1 MTNRNQIKMHRS
13 FKSISVICIMILLT
27 IIFPK
32 GSSAQQ
38 RTIAPPALRAILP
51 ADSTFAYIYHTLT
64 VPPGHGVLLYRSLA
78 DGEEV
83 LLDSVPVMLSF
94 DPAIIQQRA
103 GKDWPA
109 LLEATKRNDALSA
122 IIALRQDAGNANMMT
137 FLSPQIADVLAR
149 RLVDPSPVTGR
160 NVTYRVE
167 IVNDLAEPIGR
178 DLSGSFNLAPVRP
191 VAPTGLEAENLGYN
205 VRLSWVY
212 PQFNP
217 AQDDA
222 VTLFQPVCMIE
233 NGLERIEV
241 TPKPVLRTLETNTFS
256 TLIPVEESGSSVTCQ
271 VSAISFAGTPG
282 IPSREVSIRFQST
295 VPLPVAENPVVE
307 QTGGFDVKVQWNITE
322 DDPVSGYHLYRSETA
337 TEGFS
342 RVTRNLIPRDQT
354 SFTDKVPNDQM
365 AWFYAIK
372 MIGTDGKEGELSQPG
387 FTIVR
392 DITPPSTP
400 QNFVAKPQDN
410 KTVLLQWEDPNPAP
424 DLLSYIILRVRD
436 NPVAGPA
443 WTQIN
448 PGNDL
453 RETSFIDEGEAAR
466 GFSEGDYYR
475 YAIVAIDNAR
485 NRSDTLFAR
494 IQIPDNTPP
503 VAPSWLTAAQ
513 ADGFRV
519 NLNWNASPD
528 GDVVSYI
535 LYRREGEQEQKGFSH
550 RATLTGNLQFFRDEE
565 VTPGQTYNYQV
576 TAVDSVGNES
586 APSPLATIMV
596 RPADPPADV
605 RNVRVET
612 ATDGRSAEVFWE
624 PVRSPHLAGYRIYRS
639 NMSTGV
645 YEPVAETSRDQTQ
658 WTDSNTNN
666 QRWWY
671 KVYAVDVAGV
681 QSRMAEAARATF
693 INE

>member
-1 MTNRNQIKMHRS
+1 
-13 FKSISVICIMILLT
+13 MILLAT
-27 IIFPK
+27 IFPH
-32 GSSAQQ
+32 GSAAQQ
-38 RTIAPPALRAILP
+38 RTIAPPAVRAILP
-51 ADSTFAYIYHTLT
+51 TDSTFAYIYHTLT
-64 VPPGHGVLLYRSLA
+64 VPPGHGVLLYRSVA
-78 DGEEV
+78 GGEEV

-94 DPAIIQQRA
+94 DPATIQQRA

-167 IVNDLAEPIGR
+167 IVNDLSEPIGR
-178 DLSGSFNLAPVRP
+178 DLSGSFNLSPVRP
-191 VAPTGLEAENLGYN
+191 VAPTALEAENLGYN
-205 VRLSWVY
+205 VRLSWTY

-217 AQDDA
+217 ALDDA
-222 VTLFQPVCMIE
+222 VTMFQPVCVIE
-233 NGLERIEV
+233 NELERIEV
-241 TPKPVLRTLETNTFS
+241 TPKPVLRTLGNNTFS
-256 TLIPVEESGSSVTCQ
+256 TLVPVEEPGSTITCRVT
-271 VSAISFAGTPG
+271 AITFAGTPG
-282 IPSREVSIRFQST
+282 IPSREASIRFQST

-307 QTGGFDVKVQWNITE
+307 QTGGFNVKVQWNITE
-322 DDPVSGYHLYRSETA
+322 DDRVSGYHVYRSETA
-337 TEGFS
+337 TEGFT
-342 RVTRNLIPRDQT
+342 RITRNLIPTDQT
-354 SFTDKVPNDQM
+354 SFTDRVPGDQM
-365 AWFYAIK
+365 AWFYAVK

-400 QNFVAKPQDN
+400 RNFVAKPQDN

-448 PGNDL
+448 PDNNL
-453 RETSFIDEGEAAR
+453 KETSFIDDGEAAR
-466 GFSEGDYYR
+466 GFSEGDFYR

-503 VAPSWLTAAQ
+503 DAPSWLTAAQ

-528 GDVVSYI
+528 GDVVKYV
-535 LYRREGEQEQKGFSH
+535 LYRREGDQDQKGFTE
-550 RATLTGNLQFFRDEE
+550 RATVNSNVQFLRDEM
-565 VTPGQTYNYQV
+565 VTPGITYHYQV
-576 TAVDSVGNES
+576 TAVDSVGNKS
-586 APSPLATIMV
+586 APSPLASIMV

-605 RNVRVET
+605 RNTRVEISS
-612 ATDGRSAEVFWE
+612 DGSSAQIIWE
-624 PVRSPHLAGYRIYRS
+624 PVRSPQLAGYRIYRS
-639 NMSTGV
+639 NISTGV
-645 YEPVAETSRDQTQ
+645 YELVAETSRDQNQ
-658 WTDSNTNN
+658 WSDTSTRG

-681 QSRMAEAARATF
+681 QSRLAEPAR
-693 INE
+693 